1 MASLAPQLRLA
12 SNDEDRAMSTA
23 IPDQSVPRVS
33 VVVPAWNAERFIEV
47 TLATALGQTFSNIEI
62 VVIDDGSKDQTA
74 AVVHRIAASDSRVR
88 LIQQSNTGLAGAR
101 NRGIRES
108 CGELIAFLDH
118 DDLWHPDKLALQVA
132 LLDSHPLAGLASCY
146 SAVIDEEHRCLGWR
160 FGGSA
165 DGNVYDEVLVWDMIS
180 GGSVA
185 VIRRAAFDIVGQFDE
200 SLPMRSDW
208 DMWIRIARH
217 FHFATVPRTL
227 VGYTRSKLGLSRGYD
242 RMAEAGKSVLE
253 KARRDDP
260 AFNGYRFRFCRA
272 RDLFAVAC
280 VCTIDGEIPRA
291 WSYLRQ
297 CLALTPM
304 PVLTSPRRCA
314 LVLMLMLRTVLPA
327 SMFRSV
333 LGAMNVLSFRLQPG
347 SLVFGGT
354 DSFAT

>member
-1 MASLAPQLRLA
+1 
-12 SNDEDRAMSTA
+12 MSAGT
-23 IPDQSVPRVS
+23 PGLPVPRVS
-33 VVVPAWNAERFIEV
+33 VVVPAWNAERFIEA
-47 TLATALGQTFSNIEI
+47 TLATALKQAFRDIE
-62 VVIDDGSKDQTA
+62 VMVIDDGSKDQTA
-74 AVVHRIAASDSRVR
+74 AVVRRVMAADSRVR
-88 LIQQSNTGLAGAR
+88 LIEQSNTGLAGAR

-108 CGELIAFLDH
+108 RGDLIAFLDH

-132 LLDSHPLAGLASCY
+132 LLDAHPLAGLASCY
-146 SAVIDEEHRCLGWR
+146 SAVIDEDHRCLGWR

-165 DGNVYDEVLVWDMIS
+165 NGNVYRDVLVWDMIS

-185 VIRRAAFDIVGQFDE
+185 LVRRAAFDAVGQFDE

-208 DMWIRIARH
+208 DMWIRIARR

-242 RMAEAGKSVLE
+242 RMAEAGRCVLE
-253 KARRDDP
+253 KASREDP
-260 AFNGYRFRFCRA
+260 AFNGHRLRFCRA

-291 WSYLRQ
+291 WNYLRQ
-297 CLALTPM
+297 CIALTPL
-304 PVLTSPRRCA
+304 PVLTSRRRCA
-314 LVLMLMLRTVLPA
+314 LVVMLMLRTVLPA

-333 LGAMNVLSFRLQPG
+333 LGAVNVVSFKLQPG
-347 SLVFGGT
+347 SVVFGGN